1 MIKFEAIDIEK
12 WESLQGEK
20 YVNAV
25 IPIDDGDLK
34 KYAEEYAHKNG
45 YKTI

>member
-1 MIKFEAIDIEK
+1 MKFEAIDIEE
-12 WESLQGEK
+12 WELMQGEK

-25 IPIDDGDLK
+25 IPVDDDDLK

-45 YKTI
+45 LRVIK